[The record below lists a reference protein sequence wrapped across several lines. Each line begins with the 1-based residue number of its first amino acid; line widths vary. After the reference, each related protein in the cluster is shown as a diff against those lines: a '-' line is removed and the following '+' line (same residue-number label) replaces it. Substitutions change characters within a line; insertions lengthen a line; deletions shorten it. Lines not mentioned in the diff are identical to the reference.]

1 MGDLAASKP
10 GGDPPQEDDGDPI
23 QPASM
28 DPPNDASSME
38 VCEATM
44 EKPLASYRTKLMTNT
59 QRQGEGGNWPEEEE
73 EVTVE
78 PGDII
83 IGCEG
88 NLPSLDLSIAF
99 QKRLEKRWEQSVIVK
114 LLGKNISYRVL
125 TARLK
130 SLWQPSA
137 PFKLIDLENNFY
149 VVKFQN
155 KQDYLHSL
163 VDGPWSIF
171 NSALC
176 VFPWTSD
183 FCAASGKVEK
193 AVVWVRFPDIP
204 LHTYHPSILNA
215 LGDLVGESI
224 RIDQATREYQRGRFA
239 KIAVEVDLTK
249 PLKGT
254 ILFRGKEKAVIYEGL
269 PTLCYSCGSADHTM
283 DKCPLLSQSAEGS
296 NPVTSQTSPE
306 RTGMMNEEIHAKI
319 SGGGSSGAG
328 PWMNAPVRARR
339 NPQRKAP
346 IPKVAPMVSNAQPSG
361 SRFEVLATDLDR
373 QGGVEDDRE
382 EGLGPWIVVAEKREP
397 KPKPKRITK
406 KDIQPTQQRTTSPGP
421 SNPQVQT
428 RTPLAEVTNA
438 DLNTTSQTHWVIKS
452 PLSDPTSAN
461 KQLNRPAQT
470 HNPTLNIPDQPQ
482 TQPITKQT
490 NKPTYSTNQHS
501 AIPSLVTPLNQVLSK
516 EEAEEIAEMSR
527 VLPESSTSNT
537 SPLSRTRPKSQP
549 PDLNPIDVAE
559 THSPPGPSSSKNS
572 KLGMSLKRSTTP
584 SFKRRGQK
592 GGLGPISEDEET
604 LLLHEEMQ
612 SMELEPLS
620 QQSNAHLQGNL
631 PPNF

>member
-10 GGDPPQEDDGDPI
+10 GGDPSQEDDGDPI

-254 ILFRGKEKAVIYEGL
+254 ILFRGKEKA
-269 PTLCYSCGSADHTM
+269 
-283 DKCPLLSQSAEGS
+283 SAEGS

-361 SRFEVLATDLDR
+361 SRFEVL
-373 QGGVEDDRE
+373 
-382 EGLGPWIVVAEKREP
+382 
-397 KPKPKRITK
+397 
-406 KDIQPTQQRTTSPGP
+406 
-421 SNPQVQT
+421 
-428 RTPLAEVTNA
+428 
-438 DLNTTSQTHWVIKS
+438 
-452 PLSDPTSAN
+452 
-461 KQLNRPAQT
+461 
-470 HNPTLNIPDQPQ
+470 
-482 TQPITKQT
+482 
-490 NKPTYSTNQHS
+490 
-501 AIPSLVTPLNQVLSK
+501 SK

-537 SPLSRTRPKSQP
+537 SSLSRTRPKSQP